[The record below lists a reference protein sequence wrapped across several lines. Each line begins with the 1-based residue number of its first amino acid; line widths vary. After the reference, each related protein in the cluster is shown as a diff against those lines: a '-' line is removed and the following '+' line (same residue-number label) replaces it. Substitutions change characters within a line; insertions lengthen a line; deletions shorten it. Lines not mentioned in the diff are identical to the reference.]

1 MNQIELPELKQ
12 LIFKN
17 VDCKNK
23 VEHLIIEN
31 HTVDFTWIESNRS
44 YDVIQVQIINILIT
58 SNKKIETSEFDYVI
72 YSNPKF
78 SQSNFS
84 QGKVQLKGW
93 IKHPRFRDYSSSEI
107 IDSWD
112 NNFNFK

>member
-58 SNKKIETSEFDYVI
+58 SRYMRQRPHQDAILTICHKTYI
-72 YSNPKF
+72 
-78 SQSNFS
+78 
-84 QGKVQLKGW
+84 L
-93 IKHPRFRDYSSSEI
+93 SSSMLKLLTCCKNSE
-107 IDSWD
+107 
-112 NNFNFK
+112 KK